1 MGPQTLTPTLISLTV
16 KALFTLPFLWEP
28 RCCNQSLTT
37 PQTALGRRHSQH
49 LIDLRA
55 QAHSQKTSMPSH
67 LFSSWASNT
76 WVPLKGT
83 RSVKGE
89 GKMGT

>member
-49 LIDLRA
+49 LISIARDLWGF
-55 QAHSQKTSMPSH
+55 QEH
-67 LFSSWASNT
+67 LW
-76 WVPLKGT
+76 
-83 RSVKGE
+83 
-89 GKMGT
+89 